1 MTRTEAVEALL
12 SGARTPSE
20 LARELNVAP
29 SEVAEWLV
37 AAERSRRAA
46 RRRLTAAGVLAS
58 CVVFAL
64 AGRVAFSAGTC
75 AQTLPSPLVTF
86 CPDEPAMASEV
97 NGNFAGV
104 LSLMNARIGP
114 GDAGVIAVNSV
125 EATSAVGTLTL
136 QTSGATTRVGGP
148 LQLVT
153 NTTAPCNAT
162 TAGSLRARGS
172 TLEFC
177 VANVWRQVPTGN
189 PGSPAS
195 CLSLLTATPGL
206 PNGVYSL
213 TAGGYTFQAECD
225 MTGGGWTLIQA
236 HNTDRTLESLGVIS
250 NSGTYLPA
258 AAVRQ
263 LAANS
268 TQVRFADSAGSAT
281 SVANDTAIIQL
292 RQLLTLNISAPTAAT
307 WSYTG
312 NLTAGNFT
320 ASCPTPN
327 TYPSII
333 HTCGN
338 SNGAHVFPDT
348 HSLRGSA
355 SVREVSNVWV
365 K

>member
-1 MTRTEAVEALL
+1 MTRSEAVEALL
-12 SGARTPSE
+12 SGARTPSD
-20 LARELNVAP
+20 LARELNVEP

-46 RRRLTAAGVLAS
+46 RRRVVGAAVLAS
-58 CVVFAL
+58 CLVLGLV
-64 AGRVAFSAGTC
+64 GRVAFSQGMC
-75 AQTLPSPLVTF
+75 MQTLPAPLVTF
-86 CPDEPAMASEV
+86 CPDDPAMASQV

-114 GDAGVIAVNSV
+114 GDAGVIAVNAV
-125 EATSAVGTLTL
+125 EATSPTGTLTL

-189 PGSPAS
+189 PVNPMS
-195 CLSLLTATPGL
+195 CLSLLNATPGL

-236 HNTDRTLESLGVIS
+236 HNTERTLESLGVVQG
-250 NSGTYLPA
+250 SGTYLPA

-263 LAANS
+263 LASISSQIRLSDA
-268 TQVRFADSAGSAT
+268 AGSAT
-281 SVANDTAIIQL
+281 SNANGQAMTQL
-292 RQLLTLNISAPTAAT
+292 RNLVALNQLGDVAAWT
-307 WSYTG
+307 FTG
-312 NLTAGNFT
+312 NLTQTQFT
-320 ASCPTPN
+320 SSCVSPAV
-327 TYPSII
+327 YPEIAHMS
-333 HTCGN
+333 CN
-338 SNGAHVFPDT
+338 SAAAHVFATT
-348 HSLRGSA
+348 HTLRSSA
-355 SVREVSNVWV
+355 AIREVVNVWV

>member
-1 MTRTEAVEALL
+1 MTRPEAVEALL
-12 SGARTPSE
+12 SGARTPSD
-20 LARELNVAP
+20 LARELNVEPA
-29 SEVAEWLV
+29 EVADWLV
-37 AAERSRRAA
+37 AAERSRRLA
-46 RRRLTAAGVLAS
+46 RRRLIGAGVLAS
-58 CVVFAL
+58 CLVFAL
-64 AGRVAFSAGTC
+64 VGRVAFSAGTC

-104 LSLMNARIGP
+104 LSLVNARIGP
-114 GDAGVIAVNSV
+114 GDAGVIAVNAV
-125 EATSAVGTLTL
+125 EATSPAGTLTL

-148 LQLVT
+148 LQLVA
-153 NTTAPCNAT
+153 NTTAPCNAA
-162 TAGSLRARGS
+162 TAGSLRTRGA

-177 VANVWRQVPTGN
+177 AANVWRQVPTGN
-189 PGSPAS
+189 PVNPAS

-225 MTGGGWTLIQA
+225 MAGGGWTLIQA
-236 HNTDRTLESLGVIS
+236 HSTERTLESLGVVS
-250 NSGTYLPA
+250 SSGTYLPA

-263 LAANS
+263 LAGFS
-268 TQVRFADSAGSAT
+268 TQVRFSDGANTAT
-281 SVANDTAIIQL
+281 SVANDTAITQL
-292 RQLLTLNISAPTAAT
+292 RQLLAINITPATAST

-312 NLTAGNFT
+312 NLTAGNFG

-333 HTCGN
+333 HACGN
-338 SNGAHVFPDT
+338 SGGAHVFPDT
-348 HSLRGSA
+348 HSLRGAA
-355 SVREVSNVWV
+355 SVREPSNVWV

>member
-12 SGARTPSE
+12 SGARTPSD

-46 RRRLTAAGVLAS
+46 RRRIIGAT
-58 CVVFAL
+58 AL
-64 AGRVAFSAGTC
+64 AACLVVGLVGRVAFSAGTC

-104 LSLMNARIGP
+104 LSLMTARIGP
-114 GDAGVIAVNSV
+114 GDAGVITVNSV
-125 EATSAVGTLTL
+125 EATSPAGTLTL
-136 QTSGATTRVGGP
+136 QNSGAPTRVGGT
-148 LQLVT
+148 LQLAI
-153 NTTAPCNAT
+153 NTTTPCNAA
-162 TAGSLRARGS
+162 TAGSLRARGA

-177 VANVWRQVPTGN
+177 AGNAWRQVPTGN
-189 PGSPAS
+189 PNNPSS
-195 CLSLLTATPGL
+195 CLTLLNATPGL

-213 TAGGYTFQAECD
+213 TAGGYTFQTECD
-225 MTGGGWTLIQA
+225 MVGGGWTMIQA
-236 HNTDRTLESLGVIS
+236 HSTDRTLESLGVVS

-258 AAVRQ
+258 AAIRQ
-263 LAANS
+263 LAASS
-268 TQVRFADSAGSAT
+268 TQVRFTDGANTAT
-281 SVANDTAIIQL
+281 SVANDTAITQL
-292 RQLLTLNISAPTAAT
+292 RQLLAINVSGATAAT

-312 NLTAGNFT
+312 NLTAGNFGAT
-320 ASCPTPN
+320 CPSPG
-327 TYPSII
+327 TYPTII

-338 SNGAHVFPDT
+338 SNGAHVFADT

-355 SVREVSNVWV
+355 NVREISNVWV

>member
-12 SGARTPSE
+12 SGARTPSD
-20 LARELNVAP
+20 LARELNVEP

-46 RRRLTAAGVLAS
+46 RRRVVGAAVLAS
-58 CVVFAL
+58 CLAL
-64 AGRVAFSAGTC
+64 GLVGRVALSQGMC
-75 AQTLPSPLVTF
+75 MQTLPAPLVTF
-86 CPDEPAMASEV
+86 CPDDPAMASQV

-114 GDAGVIAVNSV
+114 GDAGVIAVNTV
-125 EATSAVGTLTL
+125 EATSPTGTLTL
-136 QTSGATTRVGGP
+136 QTSGATTRIGGP

-189 PGSPAS
+189 PGNPTS
-195 CLSLLTATPGL
+195 CLSLLNATPGL

-225 MTGGGWTLIQA
+225 MAGGGWTLIQA
-236 HNTDRTLESLGVIS
+236 HNTERTLESLGVTS

-263 LAANS
+263 LASISA
-268 TQVRFADSAGSAT
+268 QVRFSDAAGTAT
-281 SVANDTAIIQL
+281 SNTNGQAINQL
-292 RQLLTLNISAPTAAT
+292 RNLVAINQLADVAAWT
-307 WSYTG
+307 FTG
-312 NLTAGNFT
+312 NLTQTQFT
-320 ASCPTPN
+320 SSCVSPA
-327 TYPSII
+327 TYPDIAHMS
-333 HTCGN
+333 CN
-338 SNGAHVFPDT
+338 SSGAHVFVAT
-348 HSLRGSA
+348 HTLRSSA
-355 SVREVSNVWV
+355 AIRESVNVWV

>member
-37 AAERSRRAA
+37 AAERSRRTA
-46 RRRLTAAGVLAS
+46 RRRLAAAGVLVS

-64 AGRVAFSAGTC
+64 VGRVAFSQATC
-75 AQTLPSPLVTF
+75 TQTLPSPLVTF
-86 CPDEPAMASEV
+86 CPDSPAKASEV
-97 NGNFAGV
+97 NDNFAGV

-114 GDAGVIAVNSV
+114 GDAGVIAVNAV
-125 EATSAVGTLTL
+125 EATSPVGTLTL

-236 HNTDRTLESLGVIS
+236 HNADRTLESLGVIS

-281 SVANDTAIIQL
+281 SVANDTAITQL

-320 ASCPTPN
+320 ASCPTPS

-333 HTCGN
+333 HSCGN
-338 SNGAHVFPDT
+338 SAAAHVFPDT
-348 HSLRGSA
+348 HSLRSSA

>member
-12 SGARTPSE
+12 SGARTPSD

-37 AAERSRRAA
+37 AAERARRVSRRRVVGAA
-46 RRRLTAAGVLAS
+46 VLAS
-58 CVVFAL
+58 CLVFGL
-64 AGRVAFSAGTC
+64 VGRVAFSQGTC

-104 LSLMNARIGP
+104 LTLMNARIGP
-114 GDAGVIAVNSV
+114 GDAGVIAVNAV
-125 EATSAVGTLTL
+125 EATSPTGTLML
-136 QTSGATTRVGGP
+136 QSSGATTRVGGP

-189 PGSPAS
+189 PVNPMS
-195 CLSLLTATPGL
+195 CLSLLNATPGL

-236 HNTDRTLESLGVIS
+236 HTTDRTLESLGVTS
-250 NSGTYLPA
+250 SSGTYLPA

-263 LAANS
+263 LAS
-268 TQVRFADSAGSAT
+268 ISSQVRFSDSAGSAT
-281 SVANDTAIIQL
+281 SVANDTAITQL
-292 RQLLTLNISAPTAAT
+292 RQLLTLNISGATAGV
-307 WSYTG
+307 WSFTG
-312 NLTAGNFT
+312 NLTSANFS

-327 TYPSII
+327 VYPNII

-338 SNGAHVFPDT
+338 TNGAHVLTDT
-348 HSLRGSA
+348 HSLRSSA
-355 SVREVSNVWV
+355 AVREVSNVWV

>member
-1 MTRTEAVEALL
+1 MTRTQAVELLL
-12 SGARTPSE
+12 SGARTPSD
-20 LARELNVAP
+20 LARELNVEA

-37 AAERSRRAA
+37 AAERSRRSS
-46 RRRLTAAGVLAS
+46 RRRIVGAAVLAS
-58 CVVFAL
+58 CVVL
-64 AGRVAFSAGTC
+64 SLVGRVAFSQGTC
-75 AQTLPSPLVTF
+75 AQTLPSPLITF
-86 CPDEPAMASEV
+86 CPDDPAMASEV

-114 GDAGVIAVNSV
+114 GDAGVIAVNNV
-125 EATSAVGTLTL
+125 EATSPTGTLTL

-153 NTTAPCNAT
+153 NTTAPCNAS

-189 PGSPAS
+189 PVNPMS
-195 CLSLLTATPGL
+195 CLSLLNATPGL

-236 HNTDRTLESLGVIS
+236 HNTDRTLESLGVIQG
-250 NSGTYLPA
+250 SGTYLPA

-263 LAANS
+263 LAAIS
-268 TQVRFADSAGSAT
+268 SQIRLSDAAGSAT
-281 SVANDTAIIQL
+281 SNVNGQAMTQL
-292 RQLLTLNISAPTAAT
+292 RNLVVLNLLPDVAGWTFTGTLNATHFASSCASSA
-307 WSYTG
+307 SYPEMSHM
-312 NLTAGNFT
+312 
-320 ASCPTPN
+320 SCN
-327 TYPSII
+327 
-333 HTCGN
+333 GG
-338 SNGAHVFPDT
+338 GAHVFVAT
-348 HSLRGSA
+348 HSLRSAA
-355 SVREVSNVWV
+355 SVREPVNVWV